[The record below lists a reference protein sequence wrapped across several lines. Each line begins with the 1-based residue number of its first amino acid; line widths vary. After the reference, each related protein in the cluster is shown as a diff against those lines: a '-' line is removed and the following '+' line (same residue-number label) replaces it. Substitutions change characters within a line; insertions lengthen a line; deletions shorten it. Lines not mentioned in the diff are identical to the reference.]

1 MLVKIHK
8 RVFMNYIKGKIK
20 KLIFYSKESGFVVAL
35 FRVKESNVLEIGSNK
50 TITITGSFLDPSIDV
65 AMTLYGDYKK
75 NDKWGMQFVVESY
88 EVDKPTTKEAIID
101 FLSSPFIEGC
111 GEVTAKRIVE
121 AFGEKS
127 LDIIKNDKEKLL
139 EIEGL
144 TEKRAEKIHASL
156 INYDKSGDTIL
167 KLQNLG
173 FSIEECYRIYNYF
186 KDEIDEVLAN
196 DFYRISEIVD
206 FRKVDSIYVNN
217 YGDKSDARVFACILE
232 SMRILSFANGDTFYY
247 ADEIRSTILKEF
259 YIELTEDVFLECL
272 DYLENNNDII
282 RLDKRIYLKEYYE
295 KECNIAKCLK
305 KIDSKAP
312 KLFYNIDEKL
322 KDLEEKLKID
332 YNETQ
337 EKAIKSALNNNITI
351 ISGGPGTGKTTII
364 NAIVKLYIEKEKLG
378 PADIMETI
386 ALLAPTGRAAKKM
399 NSSTGIPAYTI
410 HRYLK
415 WYKDSNEFV
424 YNEYNKTHHKL
435 IIVDEVSMI
444 DVDLFNALLNGISS
458 NVKLILVGDTFQ
470 LPSVGPGLV
479 LNDLIDSDF
488 FNYVPL
494 NQIYRQ
500 SDNSYIP
507 FLAKEIKS
515 NDLSEEFLT
524 KKDDYNFVQVDSSNI
539 KSAIKQITD
548 ISLEKGLD
556 ERSVQVLAPMY
567 KGEAGI
573 DALNSTLQEIYNPP
587 ERHKDEVIYGEYIYR
602 EGDKVLQLVND
613 LDNNVFN
620 GDIGFIESINGNKII
635 INFDG
640 NRVEYDKKDLK
651 QIKHAYAISIHKSQG
666 SEFTHVLMPI
676 SKSYYKMLYN
686 KLIYTGVSRAKKS
699 LTLVGDAIAF
709 QRAVGN
715 NYSSGRKTSLK
726 EQITMVYNN

>member
-196 DFYRISEIVD
+196 DFYRISEVVD

-272 DYLENNNDII
+272 DHLENNNDIVRI
-282 RLDKRIYLKEYYE
+282 DKRIYLKEYYE

-726 EQITMVYNN
+726 EQITMVYNS

>member
-196 DFYRISEIVD
+196 DFYRISEVVD

-305 KIDSKAP
+305 KIDSKVP
-312 KLFYNIDEKL
+312 KMFYNIDEKL

-378 PADIMETI
+378 LADIMETI

-524 KKDDYNFVQVDSSNI
+524 KKDDYNFVRVESSNI
-539 KSAIKQITD
+539 KSAIKQITNL
-548 ISLEKGLD
+548 SLLKGLD
-556 ERSVQVLAPMY
+556 ERNVQVLAPMY

-573 DALNSTLQEIYNPP
+573 DALNSALQEIYNPP
-587 ERHKDEVIYGEYIYR
+587 DRKKEEVIYGEYIYR
-602 EGDKVLQLVND
+602 EKDKVLQLVND

-699 LTLVGDAIAF
+699 LTLVGDAAAF
-709 QRAVGN
+709 QRAVDN

-726 EQITMVYNN
+726 EQITMVYNS

>member
-121 AFGEKS
+121 SFGEKS
-127 LDIIKNDKEKLL
+127 LDRIKNDKEKLL

-378 PADIMETI
+378 PADIMENI

-602 EGDKVLQLVND
+602 EKDKVLQLVND

-686 KLIYTGVSRAKKS
+686 KLVYTGVSRAKKS
-699 LTLVGDAIAF
+699 LTLVGDAAAF